1 MIKSTIR
8 KRTYRAIYRLLNRVS
23 PVDYD
28 CGTLCGAACC
38 MVESEPDMEM
48 GIYLLPGE
56 DKIHRREG
64 EGYRWTEE
72 STEEFEFPESWKG
85 KVFFLVLHFFLGDF
99 NKRTNLHRS
108 ATA

>member
-8 KRTYRAIYRLLNRVS
+8 KRTYRAIYRLLDRVS

-48 GIYLLPGE
+48 GIYLSVDGRIHGRVRIPG
-56 DKIHRREG
+56 ILEG
-64 EGYRWTEE
+64 EGVLFTLLE
-72 STEEFEFPESWKG
+72 SPSLPKSAAAHS
-85 KVFFLVLHFFLGDF
+85 VP
-99 NKRTNLHRS
+99 NLS
-108 ATA
+108 AAAPFDGGGRAHHDL